1 MPINL
6 TIKQCLE
13 ALGYKPY
20 SGLTVDKINEWIN
33 WYQGYD
39 DSFHQYRINNG
50 IKNTTLRRAHLDMAK
65 TVCEDWANLLLNEKV
80 LITSD
85 EASDEVLKSVF
96 ADNEFEMRANQLIE
110 ITMALGTGAFV
121 EFKQRDR
128 VVIDYIRADMIFP
141 LSWENGVI
149 KEVAFGSRCQMNG
162 QATVYLQ
169 IHVLKSKEDPT
180 YLIKNYYIDA
190 ETGKEFEGAN
200 GIESV
205 VDTKSIKPLFQI
217 ITPNIKNNIDLDSP
231 MGISVYANAIDVLKG
246 CDLVYDSLCNEFKL
260 GKKRIFVP
268 TSLAKIKMT
277 ADGDAAAIFDTNDTV
292 FHAYQGS
299 EDKGITETNGQL
311 RIEAHTA
318 GLNKNLDV
326 LSFKCGLGK
335 DRYRFERAG
344 VKTATEVISE
354 DSDLYRNLCK
364 HEKVL
369 ETALRNLCSR
379 VLFLTSGTEPNVEIN
394 IDFDDSIIQDTDT
407 ERKNDREDLAN
418 GTLRAEEYRAKWR
431 NETLEE
437 ALENLPE
444 AAMIME

>member
-1 MPINL
+1 MADV

-13 ALGYKPY
+13 KLGYKPY
-20 SGLTVDKINEWIN
+20 SGTTCDKIPDWIR

-39 DSFHQYRINNG
+39 EDFHKYTINNG
-50 IKNTTLRRAHLDMAK
+50 IQSTTQYRSHLDMAK
-65 TVCEDWANLLLNEKV
+65 TVCEDWSNLLLNEKV

-85 EASDEVLKSVF
+85 ESSDATLQEVF
-96 ADNEFEMRANQLIE
+96 AANEFEMRANQLIE

-121 EFKQRDR
+121 EFKQKDR
-128 VVIDYIRADMIFP
+128 IIIDYIRADMIFP

-149 KEVAFGSRCQMNG
+149 KEVAFGSRCQLNG
-162 QATVYLQ
+162 QSTIYLQ
-169 IHVLKSKEDPT
+169 IHVLKSKEEPT
-180 YLIKNYYIDA
+180 YLIKNHYFDA
-190 ETGKEFEGAN
+190 ETGNEIEGVDGVEA
-200 GIESV
+200 V
-205 VDTKSIKPLFQI
+205 VDTKSSKPLFQI
-217 ITPNIKNNIDLDSP
+217 ITPNIINNIDLDSP

-268 TSLAKIKMT
+268 SSFAKIKMSV
-277 ADGDAAAIFDTNDTV
+277 DGDKTFAIFDTNDTV
-292 FHAYQGS
+292 FHAYPGN

-311 RIEAHTA
+311 RVEAHTA

-335 DRYRFERAG
+335 DRYRFENPG

-354 DSDLYRNLCK
+354 DSDLYRNLRK

-369 ETALRNLCSR
+369 ETALRSLCSR
-379 VLFLTSGTEPNVEIN
+379 VLFLSSGVEPKVDIN
-394 IDFDDSIIQDTDT
+394 IKFDDSIIQDAET

-418 GTLRAEEYRAKWR
+418 GTLKREEYRAKWR
-431 NETLEE
+431 GETLEE
-437 ALENLPE
+437 ALANLPE
-444 AAMIME
+444 VAEVME